1 MRAFFKS
8 TRFKILSSVFVV
20 LLFFMLRAAWTG
32 GLSPL
37 LAQVAGLVVTP
48 LQSVSSSI
56 SGSVNDL
63 FRRYIRAD
71 ETLLENETLRDENS
85 ELRRQMV
92 EFEQYKRENR
102 DLKLYY
108 GIKDTNPDFE
118 MEPASVVERDNTR
131 FYSFSIDKGSLN
143 GINLRDPVICSEG
156 LVGTISEIYP
166 NRATVVTI
174 LDVEADVGA
183 YVDRTRD
190 IGTVTGTVALASDGH
205 CKLTYLPRESGAAA
219 GDTVVTSGSDLFP
232 KNIIIGRI
240 AAMRE
245 EAGGISKYA
254 VVQPDADIR
263 ALTEV
268 MVIKSFDGQ
277 KEVAPDEE

>member
-1 MRAFFKS
+1 MRNFFK
-8 TRFKILSSVFVV
+8 TKRFKILASVFVV

-48 LQSVSSSI
+48 IQSVSASI
-56 SGSVNDL
+56 SESVSGV
-63 FRRYIRAD
+63 FRRYIRAE
-71 ETLLENETLRDENS
+71 ETVTENEELRAENS
-85 ELRRQMV
+85 ALRRQMI

-102 DLKLYY
+102 DLKQYY
-108 GIKDTNPDFE
+108 GIKDANPDFE
-118 MEPASVVERDNTR
+118 LEPASVVSRDNIR
-131 FYSFSIDKGSLN
+131 FYSFEIDKGSLN
-143 GINLRDPVICSEG
+143 GISLHDPVICADG
-156 LVGTISEIYP
+156 LVGTISELGL

-174 LDVEADVGA
+174 LDVEANVPA

-190 IGTVTGTVALASDGH
+190 IGIVTGTVALASEGQ

-219 GDTVVTSGSDLFP
+219 GDTVVTSGSDLYP
-232 KNIIIGRI
+232 KNIIIGTI
-240 AAMRE
+240 AAIRD

-254 VVQPDADIR
+254 LIQPAADIR
-263 ALTEV
+263 SLSEI

-277 KEVAPDEE
+277 EEVVANEE